1 MGPIKL
7 DPKIMKT
14 MKSWGDNYNSLE
26 GCGHDSDDD
35 KLDSEINSKDITLNI
50 PSKMDAVHPKTNNP
64 GVDMG
69 FWAKAKPLSDT
80 TGHGTL
86 TRKLKD

>member
-7 DPKIMKT
+7 DSKIVNQME
-14 MKSWGDNYNSLE
+14 SWGGNYNSMD
-26 GCGHDSDDD
+26 GCSHDSADD
-35 KLDSEINSKDITLNI
+35 KVTKEIDSKDITLNV
-50 PSKMDAVHPKTNNP
+50 PSKMDAPHPKTGNP